1 MKPSSFGMACESL
14 SVQNFK
20 FYTVSLV
27 IFILLYILFT
37 FCEFGCNKRYG
48 KMSADFSCPLCIF
61 IIPCNLSVFSS
72 GSITAAGDQLQR
84 GVHDGGEA
92 LTVLAD
98 ADAS

>member
-1 MKPSSFGMACESL
+1 MACESL

-48 KMSADFSCPLCIF
+48 KMSADFSCPLCIS

-72 GSITAAGDQLQR
+72 GSITVTAAGDQLQR
-84 GVHDGGEA
+84 GAHDGGEA
-92 LTVLAD
+92 KTVLAD